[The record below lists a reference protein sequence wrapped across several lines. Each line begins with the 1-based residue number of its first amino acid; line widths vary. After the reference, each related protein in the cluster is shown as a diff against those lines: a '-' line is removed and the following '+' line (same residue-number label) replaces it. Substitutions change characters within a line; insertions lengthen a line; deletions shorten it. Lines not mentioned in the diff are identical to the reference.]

1 MKNRIKLSA
10 IACSDIGRIKQKNQ
24 DSMLIKHAASS
35 KREILMA
42 AVCDGMG
49 GLDKGELASAA
60 VIRELSKWFDREL
73 LQGFEEKSL
82 RNMAK
87 SWVCMLHEQNK
98 ALSDYGRSQEI
109 RLGTTFTGVLF
120 VNNKYM
126 AIHIGD
132 SRFYRIDSS
141 IKQLTTDHTYV
152 AGQVAMGN
160 MTKEQSRLDKR
171 RNLLLQCI
179 GASESIKPEIIYG
192 RVRKGAYLLCTDG
205 FRHEITDD
213 EMYRELMPGL
223 LTNKKIMNE
232 KCLDLIEKIKARKEN
247 DNISVLLIKA
257 E

>member
-1 MKNRIKLSA
+1 
-10 IACSDIGRIKQKNQ
+10 
-24 DSMLIKHAASS
+24 
-35 KREILMA
+35 
-42 AVCDGMG
+42 
-49 GLDKGELASAA
+49 
-60 VIRELSKWFDREL
+60 
-73 LQGFEEKSL
+73 
-82 RNMAK
+82 
-87 SWVCMLHEQNK
+87 MLHEQNK
-98 ALSDYGRSQEI
+98 ALSDYGRSHEI

-152 AGQVAMGN
+152 AGQAAMGN
-160 MTKEQSRLDKR
+160 MTKEQARLDKR

-213 EMYRELMPGL
+213 EIYGELMPKF

-257 E
+257 K